1 MTWVRVPEGS
11 GFGLENL
18 PYGVF
23 SRPGELRRIGVR
35 VGDHVLDMAGLALD
49 GTLPEASW
57 AARSSLNRLFG
68 EGPEHWAHIRQ
79 RIVEFLTEDH
89 YRPLVEPRLV
99 PVEDVSLHLPVDVAD
114 YVDFYASEQHATNL
128 GNILRPNT
136 PPLLPN
142 WKHLP
147 VGYHGRAGTV
157 IGSGVDVVRPNGQ
170 RKIGDFGP
178 SERLDFEAELGFLV
192 GAPSDGPVAVGDFSK
207 HVFGVVLVNDWSA
220 RDIQAFEY
228 QPLGP
233 FLGKSFAT
241 SISPWVVP
249 LDALGAARIDGP
261 EQDPEPQPYLRTA
274 QPSGLDIQFEIE
286 LNGHVVSRPPYAGMY
301 WSPAQMLAHMTVNG
315 APARTGDLYASGTVS
330 GPDKN
335 QRGSLIELS
344 WNGDEPLELPDG
356 TTRAFLE
363 DGDTLTIRATAP
375 GANNTTISLGEV
387 TATIT
392 PARP

>member
-35 VGDHVLDMAGLALD
+35 IGDHVLDMAGLALD

-57 AARSSLNRLFG
+57 AARSSLNRYFG

-79 RIVEFLTEDH
+79 RIVEFLTDDD

-99 PVEDVSLHLPVDVAD
+99 PVADISLHLPVDVAD

-147 VGYHGRAGTV
+147 VGYHGRAGTIV
-157 IGSGVDVVRPNGQ
+157 ASGVDVARPNGQ

-192 GAPSDGPVAVGDFSK
+192 GAPSDGPVAVGDFAK

-249 LDALGAARIDGP
+249 LDALGAARIEGP
-261 EQDPEPQPYLRTA
+261 AQDPEPQPYLRTA
-274 QPSGLDIQFEIE
+274 QPSGLDIQIEIE
-286 LNGHVVSRPPYAGMY
+286 LNGHVVSRPPYSGMY

-315 APARTGDLYASGTVS
+315 APARSGDLYASGTVS
-330 GPDKN
+330 GPEKD

-363 DGDTLTIRATAP
+363 DGDTVTIRAFAP

-387 TATIT
+387 TTTIT